1 MSPNSPQFKDAFQP
15 QARAFSCLVSL
26 FAQVAVPLH
35 PHSSFGPHSSHLS
48 KIHQSALPHPLQ
60 SCLPGWINS
69 LHMLQGH
76 SSVSQGHSVN
86 CVFSPHG
93 VRLSDLIFLE
103 GGPGYIFLASQLPSF
118 FNLKKVTHK
127 HEPGHVDYTR
137 RSHREHKTERA
148 SLPHL
153 LPSSPWASSPQLKAV
168 LSLGF
173 ESCLSS
179 LYL

>member
-1 MSPNSPQFKDAFQP
+1 MTVRHSHELHVVAGLSPNSPQFKDAFQP

-26 FAQVAVPLH
+26 FAPGSSPPH

-93 VRLSDLIFLE
+93 VSLSDLIFLE
-103 GGPGYIFLASQLPSF
+103 GGPWLHLPSF
-118 FNLKKVTHK
+118 STPLLFLPRENSKKPLAVK
-127 HEPGHVDYTR
+127 EMQ
-137 RSHREHKTERA
+137 
-148 SLPHL
+148 
-153 LPSSPWASSPQLKAV
+153 SPP
-168 LSLGF
+168 
-173 ESCLSS
+173 
-179 LYL
+179 

>member
-1 MSPNSPQFKDAFQP
+1 MSYMWWQACHQTAPNSRMPSNPRPEPSPALSP
-15 QARAFSCLVSL
+15 YLP
-26 FAQVAVPLH
+26 QVAVPLH

-48 KIHQSALPHPLQ
+48 KIHQSALPHPFQ
-60 SCLPGWINS
+60 SCLPGWMNS

-86 CVFSPHG
+86 CVFSPRG

-153 LPSSPWASSPQLKAV
+153 LPSSPWAPS
-168 LSLGF
+168 LS
-173 ESCLSS
+173 
-179 LYL
+179 